1 MRSPADG
8 AEGRL
13 RIGGL
18 HARAALELG
27 FRLLALGM
35 ILFVLSRVLQPA
47 NPVAGERAAGP
58 AVTAALEQWSVD
70 PEVSVGH
77 LSFAAAP
84 SAAERDWL
92 RALRGAGMTLGY
104 DTPALSPLALTVAA
118 VPDPVRPLRVLVAA
132 PAGAEVEIRD
142 AIGVLDTIQSAS
154 TGGELRGTALASTVV
169 ASLPGGVA
177 SAAVPDSLILRP
189 LLVLGRAG
197 WESKFTIAAL
207 EERGWS
213 VVARLV
219 VAPDVNVVQGAI
231 LPLDT
236 ARLSAVVALDGSAAS
251 LAPAIVRYVR
261 DGGGLVLGVEAA
273 RIPALAAL
281 APATASGA
289 LPLASDELAGPDARL
304 GLPLHPLVR
313 LREDALPL
321 ERRGDV
327 VAVAARRVASGRVVQ
342 SGYDET
348 WRWRMAGPD
357 GAVEAHRA
365 WWAAVVASVAR
376 APSAPPGADMTV
388 ADGLESGD
396 FPLAAGERSLDDA
409 PLARLIAAVG
419 EPSMFS
425 SEAAPFD
432 ADASTLPWWA
442 LAIALAALLGEWASR
457 RLRGVR

>member
-1 MRSPADG
+1 
-8 AEGRL
+8 
-13 RIGGL
+13 
-18 HARAALELG
+18 
-27 FRLLALGM
+27 M
-35 ILFVLSRVLQPA
+35 IVFVLVRALRPLHPA
-47 NPVAGERAAGP
+47 AGKRAAGP
-58 AVTAALEQWSVD
+58 AVTAALALWSMD
-70 PEVSVGH
+70 PEVTVGH
-77 LSFAAAP
+77 LSFPAVP
-84 SAAERDWL
+84 STAERDWM

-104 DTPALSPLALTVAA
+104 DTPALPPLALTVAA
-118 VPDPVRPLRVLVAA
+118 VPDPARPLRVLVAA
-132 PAGAEVEIRD
+132 PADSSVEISD
-142 AIGVLDTIQSAS
+142 AIGVLDTVRATS
-154 TGGELRGTALASTVV
+154 TGAELRGTALALTVT
-169 ASLPGGVA
+169 ASLPGMVA
-177 SAAVPDSLILRP
+177 NAAVPDSLLLRP

-207 EERGWS
+207 EERGWP

-261 DGGGLVLGVEAA
+261 SGGGLVLGVEAA

-281 APATASGA
+281 APATAAGV
-289 LPLASDELAGPDARL
+289 LPLASDELAGPDARR
-304 GLPLHPLVR
+304 GLPLHPLTK

-321 ERRGDV
+321 ERRGEA

-357 GAVEAHRA
+357 GSPEAHRA
-365 WWAAVVASVAR
+365 WWAAIVASVAR
-376 APSAPPGADMTV
+376 APSAPMV
-388 ADGLESGD
+388 ADTTIANAVGSGGSR
-396 FPLAAGERSLDDA
+396 PVEGRRSLDDA

-419 EPSMFS
+419 EPSTFS
-425 SEAAPFD
+425 QEAAPFD
-432 ADASTLPWWA
+432 ADGPALPWWA
-442 LAIALAALLGEWASR
+442 LAVAITALLGEWASR